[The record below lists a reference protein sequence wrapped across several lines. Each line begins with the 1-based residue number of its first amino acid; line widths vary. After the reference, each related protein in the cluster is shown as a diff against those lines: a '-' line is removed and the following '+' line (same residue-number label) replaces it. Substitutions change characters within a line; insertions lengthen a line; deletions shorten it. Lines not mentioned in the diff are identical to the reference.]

1 MIILLISSQE
11 HYVVLGFYGEL
22 NKNYLVYCSVLQ
34 ESLDDV
40 GTELHE
46 MREELH
52 KLMGV
57 IESKDHAIE
66 TLENQL
72 RTSKDQIKYKY
83 V

>member
-1 MIILLISSQE
+1 MVFFLSLGLLLQLISP
-11 HYVVLGFYGEL
+11 F
-22 NKNYLVYCSVLQ
+22 NPQ

-40 GTELHE
+40 GTELRD
-46 MREELH
+46 MRDELH

-72 RTSKDQIKYKY
+72 RSSKEEIKMKY
-83 V
+83 AFHSVS

>member
-1 MIILLISSQE
+1 M
-11 HYVVLGFYGEL
+11 Y
-22 NKNYLVYCSVLQ
+22 NTLQ

-40 GTELHE
+40 GSELHE
-46 MREELH
+46 MRNELH

-72 RTSKDQIKYKY
+72 RTSKDQIKVKLVLRDYFFVKSTCSEQDI
-83 V
+83 VVTNALH

>member
-1 MIILLISSQE
+1 
-11 HYVVLGFYGEL
+11 
-22 NKNYLVYCSVLQ
+22 
-34 ESLDDV
+34 LDDV
-40 GTELHE
+40 GTELRD
-46 MREELH
+46 MRDELH

-72 RTSKDQIKYKY
+72 RTSKEEIKMKY

>member
-1 MIILLISSQE
+1 
-11 HYVVLGFYGEL
+11 
-22 NKNYLVYCSVLQ
+22 
-34 ESLDDV
+34 
-40 GTELHE
+40 
-46 MREELH
+46 MRDELH

-72 RTSKDQIKYKY
+72 RTSKEEIKMKY

>member
-1 MIILLISSQE
+1 MLSTI
-11 HYVVLGFYGEL
+11 EL
-22 NKNYLVYCSVLQ
+22 NYMQKRVNINKFYYSVYATLFQ

-72 RTSKDQIKYKY
+72 RTSKDQIKHK
-83 V
+83 

>member
-1 MIILLISSQE
+1 MFVWTKFGNCI
-11 HYVVLGFYGEL
+11 FYM
-22 NKNYLVYCSVLQ
+22 YQ

-40 GTELHE
+40 GTELRD
-46 MREELH
+46 MRDELH

-72 RTSKDQIKYKY
+72 RTSKGEIHIK
-83 V
+83 

>member
-1 MIILLISSQE
+1 MWTK
-11 HYVVLGFYGEL
+11 LGKCIFCMY
-22 NKNYLVYCSVLQ
+22 Q

-40 GTELHE
+40 GTELRD
-46 MREELH
+46 MRDELH

-72 RTSKDQIKYKY
+72 RTSKGEMHVK
-83 V
+83 